1 LVAANAQIGAA
12 KALYFP
18 QVSLTGFLGGQSR
31 SLSSLFTGPARQWTI
46 TPAADLSIF
55 NAGKIRSNV
64 HLTEATKREMI
75 ASYRKAIQNG
85 FREVSDALI
94 DHDKNVEQ
102 RKQQELFVDALKDSD
117 RLAQLRYKGGLG
129 AWDTPF
135 LHLPGFDLIFFNVWR
150 TVSCET
156 LSTTSSATNFSA
168 NTRILQWACPSGQSL
183 HARAMRCASARPSS
197 RRFWP
202 GRASSVS
209 APLNPRSTKRWRV
222 RSTVVRAV
230 SNALAMSSSVHPS
243 LAFNRICARFIFRAE
258 ISPLCVICSNS
269 VRST

>member
-1 LVAANAQIGAA
+1 MGVNGIDQPTHLVRKILPGTPVGDADMPPTDQRFKAHEQIGRSVTLVLGIVAS
-12 KALYFP
+12 Y
-18 QVSLTGFLGGQSR
+18 LTGLRQTGRANLINKLLATFVKADDRFQPVVRLFINSQHIFHGGHECC
-31 SLSSLFTGPARQWTI
+31 A
-46 TPAADLSIF
+46 
-55 NAGKIRSNV
+55 
-64 HLTEATKREMI
+64 
-75 ASYRKAIQNG
+75 G
-85 FREVSDALI
+85 FR
-94 DHDKNVEQ
+94 N
-102 RKQQELFVDALKDSD
+102 
-117 RLAQLRYKGGLG
+117 
-129 AWDTPF
+129 TPF
-135 LHLPGFDLIFFNVWR
+135 LYLPGFDLIFFNVWR